1 MGSKTV
7 TAKAVADVDDIF
19 TSPKNKI
26 SYITGIQIALKSG
39 SQRLVT
45 IRDSFTT
52 TASNGAVA
60 ASVTPVRKVI
70 WPESAKTYSWSDD
83 TKSIPILG
91 TCQVY
96 ADDVNTNE
104 HITIL
109 WE

>member
-1 MGSKTV
+1 MPSKTD
-7 TAKAVADVDDIF
+7 TAKAVANVVDYF
-19 TSPKNKI
+19 TAPKNAI
-26 SYITGIQIALKSG
+26 SHITGIQIASV
-39 SQRLVT
+39 SATERLIT

-60 ASVTPVRKVI
+60 G
-70 WPESAKTYSWSDD
+70 AKTPTRKKIYSLASKNYSWSDD

-96 ADDVNTNE
+96 SDTVDTDV
-104 HITIL
+104 HITLL

>member
-1 MGSKTV
+1 MPSKTV
-7 TAKAVADVDDIF
+7 TAKAVADVEDVF
-19 TSPKNKI
+19 TAPKNAV
-26 SYITGIQIALKSG
+26 SHITGIQIALKSG

-60 ASVTPVRKVI
+60 TSATPTRKVI
-70 WPESAKTYSWSDD
+70 YPESGKTYSWSDD

-96 ADDVNTNE
+96 ADDANTNE